1 MDGRSIIDLLKREF
15 SEDVVLRLSNII
27 KVTSLDDLV
36 IDHFRTCQLKGIYD
50 CLKEIIFYCEVK
62 KLSEDGCCC
71 SDKFTD
77 VIDGPCPCAIFER
90 NKNKLLCCLQ
100 LIESHD
106 DSEIKLFFVDRYLR
120 FLKTK

>member
-77 VIDGPCPCAIFER
+77 VIDGPCPVSYTHLDVYKRQAYDTEKHTFQIRKCF
-90 NKNKLLCCLQ
+90 
-100 LIESHD
+100 
-106 DSEIKLFFVDRYLR
+106 LFFISLI
-120 FLKTK
+120 LG